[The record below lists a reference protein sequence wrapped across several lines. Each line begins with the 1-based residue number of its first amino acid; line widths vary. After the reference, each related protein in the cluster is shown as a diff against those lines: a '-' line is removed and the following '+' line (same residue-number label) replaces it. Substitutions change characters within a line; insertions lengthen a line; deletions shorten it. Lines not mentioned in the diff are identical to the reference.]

1 MSLLWSAPDRQAWR
15 WPAPLAKA
23 GHEVIILNRD
33 IKFGGLAEY
42 GIFPAKLK
50 LRGGLKKAILGAAR
64 ATAMSIISAMSQSAR
79 AKISPW
85 RTSVNSARAP
95 SSFRSARKAPKPSA
109 WKGTRPRACS
119 TPRMSCTT
127 LIGCPGFGDR
137 PFEMGK
143 HVAVIGAGDVMV
155 DIAHWLI
162 RYKKVERVTAIV
174 RRGPAE
180 RKYNPKEIR
189 AVCAN
194 MDIDGITKEVAR
206 IKDRLAAVGQNADEI
221 LKGLT
226 DEFTKC
232 EPKASETKMG
242 FKFFASPKRILVDGN
257 NRVRGLEM
265 EDNKLEPKGDDT
277 AAVGLKQ
284 YYEFP
289 CDSVVFAVGDKV
301 DETVGLPYKSGVF
314 VTNPNKTGN
323 DPDDALF
330 QAYDETTGK
339 IVDGVFLAGWAR
351 KASEGLVGIAKRD
364 GDWCA
369 EVVIRYLATKTSAA
383 NPAQRSVL
391 DKLTSILKARKS
403 HPVDVKGLRV
413 LESRRKSHKGATD
426 CIGEFK
432 YASNQEMIDLIERG
446 KHNIRPAFA
455 SLSVSPLQLLA
466 QHVIVSTF
474 GKPNNRVRCSETLN
488 FNGIALC
495 HRHSHLSIQRRHRA
509 FILARQRHF
518 DFGVPGTMSGR
529 CVKRVGTDR
538 ASKSATAPRD

>member
-1 MSLLWSAPDRQAWR
+1 MSATNSHVIIVVGAGPAGMAVASA
-15 WPAPLAKA
+15 LAKA
-23 GHEVIILNRD
+23 GHEVIVLNRD

-50 LRGGLKKAILGAAR
+50 LRGGLKKQYWELLGQPNVHYLGNVTIGNGKDLTVEDLRGLGA
-64 ATAMSIISAMSQSAR
+64 SAVVFAIGAQGTKAIGVEGDSANGVFH
-79 AKISPW
+79 AKDVVYHFN
-85 RTSVNSARAP
+85 R
-95 SSFRSARKAPKPSA
+95 
-109 WKGTRPRACS
+109 
-119 TPRMSCTT
+119 
-127 LIGCPGFGDR
+127 LPGFGDR

-155 DIAHWLI
+155 DIARWLI
-162 RYKKVERVTAIV
+162 RHKKVDQVTAIV

-194 MDIDGITKEVAR
+194 MDVDGITKEVAR
-206 IKDRLAAVGQNADEI
+206 IKDRLAAVGQNADEV

-232 EPKASETKMG
+232 EPKVSDTQMG
-242 FKFFASPKRILVDGN
+242 FKFLASPKRILVDGN

-265 EDNKLEPKGDDT
+265 EDNKLEPKGNDT

-289 CDSVVFAVGDKV
+289 CDAVVFAVGDKV
-301 DETVGLPYKSGVF
+301 DETVGLPYKSGLF
-314 VTNPNKTGN
+314 VTNPNKTTN

-339 IVDGVFLAGWAR
+339 TLDGVFLAGWAR

-369 EVVIRYLATKTSAA
+369 EVVSRYLATIDSGRHSNAKV
-383 NPAQRSVL
+383 VL
-391 DKLTSILKARKS
+391 DKLHTALKSHKS

-413 LESRRKSHKGATD
+413 LESIEKKHQGATD

-432 YASNQEMIDLIERG
+432 YASNQEMIELIERG
-446 KHNIRPAFA
+446 KA
-455 SLSVSPLQLLA
+455 
-466 QHVIVSTF
+466 
-474 GKPNNRVRCSETLN
+474 
-488 FNGIALC
+488 
-495 HRHSHLSIQRRHRA
+495 
-509 FILARQRHF
+509 
-518 DFGVPGTMSGR
+518 
-529 CVKRVGTDR
+529 
-538 ASKSATAPRD
+538 